1 MDDDEDDDDEEEL
14 PEVSVTKKKSERQL
28 ELEQG
33 DDYKI
38 GKKNWHGRPGE
49 EGGNGVLAPRG
60 FQKSVYGGVNKV
72 LVGGHS

>member
-1 MDDDEDDDDEEEL
+1 MDDDDDEDDDDEEEL

-38 GKKNWHGRPGE
+38 GEKNTM
-49 EGGNGVLAPRG
+49 GVLGGGQRG
-60 FQKSVYGGVNKV
+60 ACPSWISKKCLWGY
-72 LVGGHS
+72 